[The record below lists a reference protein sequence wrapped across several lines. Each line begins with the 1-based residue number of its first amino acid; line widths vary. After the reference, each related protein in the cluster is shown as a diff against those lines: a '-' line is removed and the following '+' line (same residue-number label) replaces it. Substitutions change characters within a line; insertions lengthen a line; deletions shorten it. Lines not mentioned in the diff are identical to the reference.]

1 MGSSANSPGERV
13 PRPAAPQSL
22 TAAGPGH
29 LRARAAGTDA
39 VEVGGTGA
47 LPSDRTDTLHA
58 GLRGESRHAPH
69 SSQCPVG
76 KGTKAALLAPEPGTQ
91 REPQAG
97 SGRLW
102 AKLPPPHGRSQGW
115 RSALWLQPHPSPY
128 TLTKTCAPEVPP
140 CPLLQ
145 GSQGLQAHRPLGW
158 TPLKGNTGHPLC
170 PWARCKGG
178 HSASAE
184 PSCPH
189 TGAMCRP
196 SWAECQGQGAG
207 CWQGTGQLREGS
219 QWHQRHTLTGD
230 EEGGA
235 SPAWVGPRAGLWPP
249 ARAA

>member
-1 MGSSANSPGERV
+1 MPC
-13 PRPAAPQSL
+13 PAAPQSL

-29 LRARAAGTDA
+29 LRARAASTDA

-47 LPSDRTDTLHA
+47 LPSDRTETLHA

-91 REPQAG
+91 PEPQAG

-115 RSALWLQPHPSPY
+115 RSALWLQPHPSPH

-140 CPLLQ
+140 CPLLR

-196 SWAECQGQGAG
+196 SWAECQG
-207 CWQGTGQLREGS
+207 
-219 QWHQRHTLTGD
+219 
-230 EEGGA
+230 
-235 SPAWVGPRAGLWPP
+235 
-249 ARAA
+249 